1 VKGCK
6 AQDYTAQGYK
16 EPAAAVRT
24 LAVPEEVVSNRL
36 VAVGHI
42 AAAVRTAVAVEQAT
56 GSHRSEDK
64 VRAPAC
70 FAVGAAGAVQGMVS
84 S

>member
-56 GSHRSEDK
+56 GSHHSEDK
-64 VRAPAC
+64 VS
-70 FAVGAAGAVQGMVS
+70 AAGAVQGMVS

>member
-1 VKGCK
+1 V
-6 AQDYTAQGYK
+6 QDCTARGYK
-16 EPAAAVRT
+16 EPVAAVRT

-36 VAVGHI
+36 VAVDRI
-42 AAAVRTAVAVEQAT
+42 AAAVRTAAAVEQAT
-56 GSHRSEDK
+56 GIHRSEDK